1 MQIGKMSQERDE
13 HVAFAFLFAYGL
25 QVNKVVIHW
34 MLIVTTG
41 HHGCVFTQCQIQ
53 ANKFGTLIK
62 YVIHLKWSTH
72 LIVVHDLQVGEIGKC
87 RKEVMKSCLRSI
99 H

>member
-1 MQIGKMSQERDE
+1 MLQERDE
-13 HVAFAFLFAYGL
+13 HVAIAFPITYGL

-34 MLIVTTG
+34 VLIVITS

-53 ANKFGTLIK
+53 ANKFGTLIE
-62 YVIHLKWSTH
+62 YVVHLKWPIH
-72 LIVVHDLQVGEIGKC
+72 LIVVCDLQVGEIGKC
-87 RKEVMKSCLRSI
+87 RKEVTKNCLRSI